1 MNALSRR
8 CSVSPEFPTG
18 NGRVDIHL
26 RCNKK
31 EGVIE
36 VKSFRDMLTLKQSI
50 LQASEYARLLKLGS
64 IILVVFLTGV
74 SEDEAMQLKAVR
86 KINGVTVYIKPVLIQ
101 GL

>member
-26 RCNKK
+26 RCNNK

-36 VKSFRDMLTLKQSI
+36 VKSFRDMLTLEQSI
-50 LQASEYARLLKLGS
+50 LQASEYARLLNLSS
-64 IILVVFLTGV
+64 IVLVVFLTGV
-74 SEDEAMQLKAVR
+74 SEDEAMQLKAMR
-86 KINGVTVYIKPVLIQ
+86 EINGVTVYIEPVLI
-101 GL
+101 